1 MTRDALRREQRPQLM
16 YFVDLVTLLVFLDG
30 GTEGSCS
37 GWRAFVETRRRFSHY
52 CVAHS
57 QCGEDRRTGGG
68 RLLYQQHS
76 PARQHSGSS
85 VIWF

>member
-37 GWRAFVETRRRFSHY
+37 GWRAFVETRRRVF
-52 CVAHS
+52 ALL
-57 QCGEDRRTGGG
+57 CGTQPMR
-68 RLLYQQHS
+68 
-76 PARQHSGSS
+76 
-85 VIWF
+85 